1 MGFLDAVFKRNSEL
15 GFMFDVEMF
24 EEKSTRV
31 HMKQLAIETCAS
43 FLARTISQSE
53 FKTKTPDGY
62 EKEELYYRLN
72 VRPNKNQSASEFWEK
87 FITKMI
93 YDNEVLV
100 VQTDESDLLIAD
112 DFVQNTYAVYENTFT
127 EVIVEDFT
135 FKRTFKQSEVLH
147 LKYSNKKLEP
157 LIDGLFKDYGE
168 LFSSV
173 ISAQKRKNQIRSTV
187 DMDLMS
193 AKTPEKVTQLQ
204 NFIDNM
210 YKSIR
215 GNFDVAIVPQ
225 QPGFEYK
232 EIAGGTSSS
241 QSVDEINKITNG
253 FLDQVAM
260 AIGIPISLL
269 HGEKTGVKDVTKNFM
284 VFTTKPLLKKI
295 RDECNSKF
303 YTMDEYLKGSR
314 VEVRPVSY
322 ESLFDLAN
330 SIDKLIASGGF
341 TRNEIRDESGY
352 ERVDDPELD
361 KFIMTKNYEK
371 EGEDN
376 SEQKIEQLDEEETD

>member
-1 MGFLDAVFKRNSEL
+1 MGLLDIFKKDTEV
-15 GFMFDVEMF
+15 GFMFDLEMF
-24 EEKSTRV
+24 ESKVSRL

-53 FKTKTPDGY
+53 FKVKTPEGY
-62 EKEELYYRLN
+62 EKTELYYRLN

-87 FITKMI
+87 FIIKMI

-100 VQTDESDLLIAD
+100 IHTDDDDLLIAD
-112 DFVQNTYAVYENTFT
+112 DFIMNTYAVYENTFT
-127 EVIVEDFT
+127 DVVVDDYKFS
-135 FKRTFKQSEVLH
+135 RTFNQSQVLH

-168 LFSSV
+168 LFNS
-173 ISAQKRKNQIRSTV
+173 IFSAQKRKNQIRSTV
-187 DMDLMS
+187 DMDLVS
-193 AKTPEKVTQLQ
+193 AKTPEKVAQLQ

-210 YKSIR
+210 YKAIR

-225 QPGFEYK
+225 QPGFKYHE
-232 EIAGGTSSS
+232 EASGSGSN
-241 QSVDEINKITNG
+241 QSIEEINKLTNG

-260 AIGIPISLL
+260 AIGIPVTLL
-269 HGEKTGVKDVTKNFM
+269 HGDKTGVKEVTKNYM

-303 YTMDEYLKGSR
+303 FTMDEFLNGNCI
-314 VEVRPVSY
+314 VERMVSY
-322 ESLFDLAN
+322 ESLFDLSN
-330 SIDKLIASGGF
+330 SIDKLISSGGF
-341 TRNEIRDESGY
+341 TRNEIRDEAGF

-361 KFIMTKNYEK
+361 RFIMTKNYEK
-371 EGEDN
+371 EGDEA
-376 SEQKIEQLDEEETD
+376 SEQKTE